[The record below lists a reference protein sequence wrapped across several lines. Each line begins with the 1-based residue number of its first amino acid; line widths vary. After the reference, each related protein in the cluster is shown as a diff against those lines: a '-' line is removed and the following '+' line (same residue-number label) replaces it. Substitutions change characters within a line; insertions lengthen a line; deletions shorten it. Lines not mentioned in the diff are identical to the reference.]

1 MTHPADGTMLRELNS
16 MQAACFVGREPQ
28 TMLGG
33 VASHLYTEFN
43 GCGIDADRL
52 QQALERLA
60 KLHPMMALR
69 VTDDGQQTIADTPQ
83 FPVLE
88 IDDLR
93 GQPLSEKQDFLE
105 KKRQIWTH
113 QKLDLRSGQVVRF
126 SLTLLDDG
134 QFRFH
139 ADTDMIAIDP
149 SSFRLLMHDL
159 AALYQAPETVCQP
172 AATYFDWLDRYRS
185 DSAQKKTRER
195 DKNWWRARLAT
206 IPPAPTL
213 PLRTDMDQ
221 PQSHRL
227 SRQIDAVQWQSLQKL
242 ARRYRV
248 TAAAM
253 MLGLF
258 ATTLGRKIGDRQFRL
273 NVPMFWRLPLVE
285 DVGNIAGEFAN
296 ILIAEIDLD
305 AAPTLADLC
314 RQLQSR
320 LISQMEHSAYS
331 GVNVM
336 RDLSRHHGRPQL
348 APVVFTAALD
358 LEGGALFSDTVR
370 QVFGVM
376 DWAVSQGSQVAL
388 DVQMAAYEDGLL
400 VNWDIRLDALPAQW
414 VSDLFDDFIACLDKA
429 ADVPDYLEA
438 VQIVAPKKKHQ
449 PLTALQRAYLAG
461 RGESVPLGG
470 VAMQEFREYRGI
482 FDPAVLKCR
491 LQEMVERHACL
502 RTWIEPQVFMQS
514 IRADAQAN
522 WEEIDYR
529 GLSRAEAIC
538 RIEQQREAYAHEI
551 IGAER
556 APWQITL
563 FRLPKLEGAAED
575 YILFARFDAMIADG
589 RSIAQLMRELFEG
602 GSGTDQDDETAAA
615 HYDDVQLNADAAYW
629 KDKLQAV
636 EAPLRLPWRKPLD
649 QVMQSRYRRES
660 MVIPA
665 AIFSALNRV
674 GARKGLFK
682 NSVLT
687 ALVLEVLSCR
697 TEENS
702 LCVGIPV
709 APQITA
715 TLANHSSF
723 IAVNWQKQEG
733 DFATRAAVLQQ
744 DVLEGLSHPAFSG
757 VDIARLLF
765 ENTGSLPVLPVV
777 ITNGLSWPVLG
788 QDSSAY
794 LHSGQ
799 TQTPQVAMDIRFSV
813 NAAGDLVFDIDYARE
828 ALDQAMVQD
837 ILQALSK
844 AAHKIA
850 ASGEFAVSIRAI
862 TDLSHYCFNNM
873 SVIAQDAPFLRRI
886 ADHIFNADNNEIA
899 LICGEQR
906 ISYAELGGI
915 VRRITGGLQARGL
928 AQGSVVAICLPR
940 SPEHT
945 AMVLACALS
954 GIIWVPV
961 DAASPQERL
970 DYLLENCC
978 PDLVVSTEDVTTA
991 HPVVTFEVLMTA
1003 EPVASPSL
1011 SPATLSLS
1019 ESPAY
1024 YLYTSGTT
1032 GKPKCVVLT
1041 NRSTNNVITCTLENW
1056 QATERDVFISVTPLH
1071 HDMSVFDVLGALT
1084 VGATLVL
1091 PEAGEEKNAIRWNQ
1105 LVAEHR
1111 VTLWCS
1117 VPAILEMLLACRRGD
1132 ELTSLRLIAQ
1142 GGDYIKP
1149 VIIAGLRELL
1159 PQTRLVSLGGP
1170 TETTIWSIWHE
1181 IRAED
1186 VHIIPYGIP
1195 LPENSYFV
1203 LDEQGEHCPAG
1214 VAGRIHTAGVN
1225 VALGYLE
1232 SGEIIQTDFV
1242 TISDEKGTELRAFKT
1257 GDRGRYRHDGV
1268 IVFDSRVNGYVK
1280 IRGVRVSLPDV
1291 ENELITHPQ
1300 LRQIIVVDIGDQKQG
1315 EATLGAVYVVES
1327 GAQLSSVA
1335 LRDFARERLPQSHV
1349 PSHFMQLDELPF
1361 SRNGKPDRV
1370 AARKI
1375 LEAVQPA
1382 EKTKPAVPEIS
1393 PAQRKVLEIY
1403 LDVLKPEAAQPV
1415 CATADFI
1422 GLGLRP
1428 QHLILIAAR
1437 LSESFSVSLSPAQL
1451 MRCRN
1456 VQDVSALLKA

>member
-1 MTHPADGTMLRELNS
+1 MTHPADGTVLRELNS

-43 GCGIDADRL
+43 GHGIDAGRL
-52 QQALERLA
+52 QQALELLA
-60 KLHPMMALR
+60 KLHLMIALC

-83 FPVLE
+83 HPVLE

-93 GQPLSEKQDFLE
+93 GKSLPEQQDFLE
-105 KKRQIWTH
+105 KKRQVWTH
-113 QKLDLRSGQVVRF
+113 QKLDLCSGQAVRF

-172 AATYFDWLDRYRS
+172 VATYFDWLDRYRA
-185 DSAQKKTRER
+185 DAALKKMRER
-195 DKNWWRARLAT
+195 DKNWWRGRLAA
-206 IPPAPTL
+206 IPPAPAL
-213 PLRTDMDQ
+213 PLRIDGTK

-227 SRQIDAVQWQSLQKL
+227 ARQINAAQWQALQQL
-242 ARRYRV
+242 ARKHRI
-248 TAAAM
+248 TAATM

-258 ATTLGRKIGDRQFRL
+258 AATLGGKTGDRQFRL

-285 DVGNIAGEFAN
+285 DVDKIAGEFAN

-314 RQLQSR
+314 CGLQTQL
-320 LISQMEHSAYS
+320 IGQMEHSAYS

-336 RDLSRHHGRPQL
+336 RDLSRHHGKPQL
-348 APVVFTAALD
+348 APVVFTAALALD
-358 LEGGALFSDTVR
+358 GGALFSDTVR
-370 QVFGVM
+370 QVFGLM

-388 DVQMAAYEDGLL
+388 DAQMAAYEGGLL

-414 VSDLFDDFIACLDKA
+414 VGALFDDFITCLNKA
-429 ADVPDYLEA
+429 ADEPDYLDEVRSA
-438 VQIVAPKKKHQ
+438 APTGKNQ
-449 PLTALQRAYLAG
+449 PLTILQRAYLAG
-461 RGESVPLGG
+461 RGENIPLGG
-470 VAMQEFREYRGI
+470 VAMQEFREYRGH
-482 FDPAVLKCR
+482 FDPAVLKHR
-491 LQEMVERHACL
+491 LQEMVQRHACL
-502 RTWIEPQVFMQS
+502 RTRIDPQSFTQS
-514 IRADAQAN
+514 VKADAQIN

-529 GLSRAEAIC
+529 GLSRTEAVS

-551 IGAER
+551 MGAER

-563 FRLPKLEGAAED
+563 FHLPEFAGEAEGD
-575 YILFARFDAMIADG
+575 ILFARFDALIADG
-589 RSIAQLMRELFEG
+589 RSIALLMRELLAG
-602 GSGTDQDDETAAA
+602 GSGADEEEEATA
-615 HYDDVQLNADAAYW
+615 HYDEAQIKADAAYW

-636 EAPLRLPWRKPLD
+636 ETPLRLPWSKPLD
-649 QVMQSRYRRES
+649 QIMQSRYGRES
-660 MVIPA
+660 MIVPA
-665 AIFSALNRV
+665 AIFSALHRA
-674 GARKGLFK
+674 GARKALFK

-687 ALVLEVLSCR
+687 ALVLEVLSCW

-709 APQITA
+709 APQISA

-723 IAVNWQKQEG
+723 IAVNWRKQEG
-733 DFATRAAVLQQ
+733 DFASRAAVLQQ

-777 ITNGLSWPVLG
+777 ITNGLSWPVLS
-788 QDSSAY
+788 QDSPAY

-844 AAHKIA
+844 AAHHIA
-850 ASGEFAVSIRAI
+850 VSGELAVRMREII
-862 TDLSHYCFNNM
+862 DLSHYCFNNLP
-873 SVIAQDAPFLRRI
+873 VTAQDAPFLHRI
-886 ADHIFNADNNEIA
+886 ADHIFAAGNSKTA
-899 LICGEQR
+899 LICGQKH

-915 VRRITGGLQARGL
+915 VRRIMGGLQARGL
-928 AQGSVVAICLPR
+928 AQGSVVAVCLPR

-978 PDLVVSTEDVTTA
+978 PDLVVSTGDLTAA
-991 HPVVTFEVLMTA
+991 HPVVTVEALMAA
-1003 EPVASPSL
+1003 EPDVSHSL
-1011 SPATLSLS
+1011 NPAELSLS
-1019 ESPAY
+1019 ENPAY

-1041 NRSTNNVITCTLENW
+1041 NRSTNNVISCTLENW
-1056 QATERDVFISVTPLH
+1056 QVTERDVFISVTPLH

-1084 VGATLVL
+1084 AGATLVL

-1105 LVAEHR
+1105 LVAEHQ

-1132 ELTSLRLIAQ
+1132 ELKSLRLIAQ

-1149 VIIAGLRELL
+1149 VIIAGLRKLL
-1159 PQTRLVSLGGP
+1159 PQARLVSLGGP

-1232 SGEIIQTDFV
+1232 DGTIIQTDFV
-1242 TISDEKGTELRAFKT
+1242 TVHDEKGADVRAFKT

-1268 IVFDSRVNGYVK
+1268 IIFDSRVNGYVK

-1291 ENELITHPQ
+1291 ENALITHPQ
-1300 LRQIIVVDIGDQKQG
+1300 LRQIMVVDTGDQKQG
-1315 EATLGAVYVVES
+1315 EAVLGAVYVTEN
-1327 GAQLSSVA
+1327 GAQLSSA
-1335 LRDFARERLPQSHV
+1335 SLRDFARERLPQSHV
-1349 PSHFMQLDELPF
+1349 PSRFMQLDELPF
-1361 SRNGKPDRV
+1361 SRNGKPDRG

-1375 LEAVQPA
+1375 LEAAQPA
-1382 EKTKPAVPEIS
+1382 EQAIPEI
-1393 PAQRKVLEIY
+1393 PPVQRKVLEIY
-1403 LDVLKPEAAQPV
+1403 LDVLKPEQVQPV
-1415 CATADFI
+1415 CAVTDFI

-1428 QHLILIAAR
+1428 QHLKLIAAR
-1437 LSESFSVSLSPAQL
+1437 LSESFSVALPPAQL

-1456 VQDVSALLKA
+1456 AQDVSALLDK